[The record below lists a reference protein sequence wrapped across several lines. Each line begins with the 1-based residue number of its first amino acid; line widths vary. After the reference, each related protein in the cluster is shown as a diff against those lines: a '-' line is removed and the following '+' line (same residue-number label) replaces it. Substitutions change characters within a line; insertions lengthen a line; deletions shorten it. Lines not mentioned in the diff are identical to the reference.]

1 MSGHPERS
9 EGSAPLSHPER
20 SACPR
25 AKRREGSALVVLI
38 LALILLAFPAK
49 TQAQAREP
57 DRWLGAD
64 KAKHFI
70 ISSFAYSVSYS
81 SLQLLRVDD
90 PARTSGAALGAAIA
104 GVGKEFFDRRQGGRF
119 SPKDLVWD
127 GAGAIL
133 AGLLMKHTRR

>member
-1 MSGHPERS
+1 MRI
-9 EGSAPLSHPER
+9 L
-20 SACPR
+20 R
-25 AKRREGSALVVLI
+25 AVI
-38 LALILLAFPAK
+38 LGLTLLAFPAK
-49 TQAQAREP
+49 VQGQVREP

-104 GVGKEFFDRRQGGRF
+104 GLGKEFLDRRKGGRF

-127 GAGAIL
+127 GAGAML
-133 AGLLMKHTRR
+133 AGFLMKHTRR

>member
-1 MSGHPERS
+1 MKTCHPERG
-9 EGSAPLSHPER
+9 EGSAPIPLIVLFALLTLPA
-20 SACPR
+20 SA
-25 AKRREGSALVVLI
+25 S
-38 LALILLAFPAK
+38 
-49 TQAQAREP
+49 AQAREP

-70 ISSFAYSVSYS
+70 ISSFAYSVSFS

-90 PARTSGAALGAAIA
+90 PARTTGAALGAAIA
-104 GVGKEFFDRRQGGRF
+104 GLGKEFLDKRRGSRF